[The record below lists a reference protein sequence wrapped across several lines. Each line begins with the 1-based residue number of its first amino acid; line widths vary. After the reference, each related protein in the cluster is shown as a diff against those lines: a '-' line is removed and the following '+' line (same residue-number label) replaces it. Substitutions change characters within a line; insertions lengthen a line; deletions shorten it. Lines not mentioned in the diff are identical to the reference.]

1 MFCTSFIFFIVHT
14 GIAAFNLSFHS
25 DGYGG
30 NAVFIFIYAVWY
42 LYDLVLVFD
51 ILIDLRTAIDK
62 HKGGMTVALF
72 SQHLVYA
79 VLYPFGEF
87 LSYLVSFLVI

>member
-1 MFCTSFIFFIVHT
+1 MFCTSLIFFLVHT

-51 ILIDLRTAIDK
+51 ILIDVRTAIDK
-62 HKGGMTVALF
+62 NEGGMTVELSLDTMF
-72 SQHLVYA
+72 MPSRIHLA
-79 VLYPFGEF
+79 
-87 LSYLVSFLVI
+87 SSLVS